1 MNIIEILDQL
11 DDDIGLLFKTEQWL
25 HSEKSRM
32 SAEASDILN
41 RLKAIDNAINLKK
54 VLNNIDI
61 GALRHAYDDGFHGKE
76 NLMLELI
83 KSYLNNSSAE
93 AQDAAR

>member
-41 RLKAIDNAINLKK
+41 RLKAIDNAINLK
-54 VLNNIDI
+54 
-61 GALRHAYDDGFHGKE
+61 RY
-76 NLMLELI
+76 
-83 KSYLNNSSAE
+83 
-93 AQDAAR
+93 